1 MQDWVLFIY
10 FRTYGLIFSC
20 STQDFQSTTTLKTW
34 SLVALDRGLLYRGQ
48 MNGKTQGRN
57 KLGWITQ
64 EVVIWRGS
72 LRQVWLYLKNK
83 IQYLSLTPYSL
94 RNVVSE
100 KLQIPKAKTE
110 LFKKTFHTL
119 EWTSVFDTASF
130 FS

>member
-72 LRQVWLYLKNK
+72 LRQVK
-83 IQYLSLTPYSL
+83 
-94 RNVVSE
+94 
-100 KLQIPKAKTE
+100 
-110 LFKKTFHTL
+110 
-119 EWTSVFDTASF
+119 